1 MSSIDCGMNAF
12 VAKTRNQPKYL
23 TITKLANISCYRQNC
38 VPPKLIG
45 QRPKPNMII
54 PRSGL

>member
-1 MSSIDCGMNAF
+1 MSSIDCGMNTF

-54 PRSGL
+54 PR